1 MARLS
6 FVWLAAMDRRGRES
20 VTPWRGKLALALLVA
35 GVVGANDVHF
45 SLAAYDFAVFA
56 NAADAGA
63 DLHG

>member
-1 MARLS
+1 MGR
-6 FVWLAAMDRRGRES
+6 AAG
-20 VTPWRGKLALALLVA
+20 LALALLVA
-35 GVVGANDVHF
+35 RVVGANDVHF